1 MRIKIKEKDLF
12 KKIIKRNFNREI
24 KNIDSICL
32 DSRLLEKNDIFLP
45 IRGKKF
51 DPHNFLPDI
60 LKKNP
65 ALVFS
70 EKKINDER
78 VVLINSSKNTLLK
91 LAKEWMSFFNIP
103 IIAITGSNGKTT
115 TKEMLVEIFKSK
127 YKINYSKGN
136 YNSLIG
142 LPVNVFE
149 FSLDADYTIVE
160 MGASKPNEIN
170 ELCKIIKPDFS
181 LITNIHEAHIGN
193 FNSFD
198 DLVKTKTAI
207 FKNTDIN
214 GLIFENF
221 DDINIKNFCKKIK
234 NRISFSF
241 KNKNVDFYGL
251 WKNEQGKNIFYIND
265 QRIYNQNINEIMAK
279 NIIACYAIASSK
291 GISHNQ
297 IIDAI
302 KRFTFLQGRGQI
314 IKRNGYLIIDDTYNA
329 NYESF
334 KAGIKSFMK
343 LSHKGRKILVIGDM
357 KELGKK
363 AKDSHIHLGNYIN
376 DKSPDI
382 VYSFGELI
390 SYTSKQLFDSKINT
404 RHFNKISKMI
414 KDIKLNIIKG
424 DAIYFKASRS
434 LEFDKIINAL

>member
-414 KDIKLNIIKG
+414 KDIKLNLIKG

>member
-142 LPVNVFE
+142 LPVNAFE

-170 ELCKIIKPDFS
+170 ELCKIIKPDLS

-414 KDIKLNIIKG
+414 KDIKLNLIKG

>member
-1 MRIKIKEKDLF
+1 MRIKIKEKDIF
-12 KKIIKRNFNREI
+12 KKIIKRNFNKEI
-24 KNIDSICL
+24 KKIDSFCL
-32 DSRLLEKNDIFLP
+32 DSRLLEKNDIFLCLN
-45 IRGKKF
+45 GKKF
-51 DPHNFLPDI
+51 NPHNILPEI

-65 ALVFS
+65 SLVFS

-78 VVLINSSKNTLLK
+78 VVLIDSSKDTLLK
-91 LAKEWMSFFNIP
+91 LAKDWMSFFNIP

-142 LPVNVFE
+142 LPVNAFE
-149 FSLDADYTIVE
+149 FSLNADYTIIE

-170 ELCKIIKPDFS
+170 ELCKIFKPDSS

-198 DLVKTKTAI
+198 DLIKTKTAI
-207 FKNTDIN
+207 FKKTDIN
-214 GLIFENF
+214 GLIFENL
-221 DDINIKNFCKKIK
+221 DDINIKNFCAKIK
-234 NRISFSF
+234 NKISFSF
-241 KNKNVDFYGL
+241 KNKEVDFYGL
-251 WKNEQGKNIFYIND
+251 WKNENGKKIFFIND
-265 QRIYNQNINEIMAK
+265 ERIYNQNLNDIMAK
-279 NIIACYAIASSK
+279 NIIASYAIASSK

-297 IIDAI
+297 IIDI
-302 KRFTFLQGRGQI
+302 LKRFNFLKGRGQI
-314 IKRNGYLIIDDTYNA
+314 IKRNGYLIVDDTYNA
-329 NYESF
+329 NFESF
-334 KAGIKSFMK
+334 KAGINSFMK

-363 AKDSHIHLGNYIN
+363 AKDIHIHLGNYIV
-376 DKSPDI
+376 DQSPDI

-390 SYTSKQLFDSKINT
+390 SYTSRQLFDSNINT
-404 RHFNKISKMI
+404 RHFKKFSEMI

-434 LEFDKIINAL
+434 LEFEKIINTI

>member
-12 KKIIKRNFNREI
+12 KKIIKRNFNSEI

-170 ELCKIIKPDFS
+170 ELCKIIKPNFS

-302 KRFTFLQGRGQI
+302 KRFAFLQGRGQI

-414 KDIKLNIIKG
+414 KDIKLNLIKG

>member
-12 KKIIKRNFNREI
+12 KKIIKRNFNSEI

-170 ELCKIIKPDFS
+170 ELCKIIKPNFS

-302 KRFTFLQGRGQI
+302 KRFAFLQGRGQI

-414 KDIKLNIIKG
+414 KDIKLNLIKG

-434 LEFDKIINAL
+434 LEFEKIINTI

>member
-12 KKIIKRNFNREI
+12 KKFLNRNFNREI
-24 KNIDSICL
+24 KNIDSFCL

-45 IRGKKF
+45 IKGKNF
-51 DPHNFLPDI
+51 DPHNILPDI
-60 LKKNP
+60 LKKKP

-70 EKKINDER
+70 ETKINDER
-78 VVLINSSKNTLLK
+78 VVLVDSSKDILLK

-127 YKINYSKGN
+127 FKINYSKGN

-142 LPVNVFE
+142 LPVNTFE

-170 ELCKIIKPDFS
+170 ELCKIIKPDLS

-214 GLIFENF
+214 GIIFENF

-234 NRISFSF
+234 NRVSFSL
-241 KNKNVDFYGL
+241 KNKNVDFFGL
-251 WKNEQGKNIFYIND
+251 WKTEKGKKTFFINN
-265 QRIYNQNINEIMAK
+265 QKIYNQNLNEIMAK
-279 NIIACYAIASSK
+279 NIIASYAIASSK

-297 IIDAI
+297 IIDTL
-302 KRFTFLQGRGQI
+302 KRFTFLKGRGQI
-314 IKRNGYLIIDDTYNA
+314 IKRNGYLIVDDTYNA

-334 KAGIKSFMK
+334 KAGINSFMK

-376 DKSPDI
+376 NKSPDI

-390 SYTSKQLFDSKINT
+390 AYTSKQLFDSNINT
-404 RHFNKISKMI
+404 KHFKKVSKMI
-414 KDIKLNIIKG
+414 EDIKLNIIKG

-434 LEFDKIINAL
+434 LEFEKIINTI

>member
-1 MRIKIKEKDLF
+1 MRIKIKEKNLF
-12 KKIIKRNFNREI
+12 KKIIKRNFNTEI
-24 KNIDSICL
+24 KNIDSFCL

-45 IRGKKF
+45 IKGKNF
-51 DPHNFLPDI
+51 DPHNILPDI
-60 LKKNP
+60 LKKKP

-70 EKKINDER
+70 ETKINDER
-78 VVLINSSKNTLLK
+78 VVLVDSSKDILLK
-91 LAKEWMSFFNIP
+91 LAKEWMSLFNIP

-127 YKINYSKGN
+127 FKINYSKGN

-142 LPVNVFE
+142 LPVNTFE

-170 ELCKIIKPDFS
+170 ELCKIIKPDLS

-214 GLIFENF
+214 GIIFENF

-234 NRISFSF
+234 NRVSFSL
-241 KNKNVDFYGL
+241 KNKNVDFFGL
-251 WKNEQGKNIFYIND
+251 WKTEKGKKTFFINN
-265 QRIYNQNINEIMAK
+265 QKIYNQNLNEIMAK
-279 NIIACYAIASSK
+279 NIIASYAIASSK

-297 IIDAI
+297 IIDTL
-302 KRFTFLQGRGQI
+302 KRFTFLKGRGQI
-314 IKRNGYLIIDDTYNA
+314 IKRNGYLIVDDTYNA

-334 KAGIKSFMK
+334 KAGINSFMK

-363 AKDSHIHLGNYIN
+363 AKDSHINLGNYIN
-376 DKSPDI
+376 NKSPDI

-390 SYTSKQLFDSKINT
+390 AYTSKQLFDSNINT
-404 RHFNKISKMI
+404 KHFKKVSKMI
-414 KDIKLNIIKG
+414 EDIKLNIIKG

-434 LEFDKIINAL
+434 LEFEKIINTI